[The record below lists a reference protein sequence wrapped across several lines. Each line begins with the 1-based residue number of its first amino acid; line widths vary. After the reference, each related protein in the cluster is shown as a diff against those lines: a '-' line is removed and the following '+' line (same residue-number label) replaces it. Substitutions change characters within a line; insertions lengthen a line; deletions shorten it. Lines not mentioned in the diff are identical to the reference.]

1 MTGVTTSASSHKTSD
16 LFVLAGT
23 PVPVRILGGG
33 NNDWG
38 GDGWSP
44 LRILEMMLAKK
55 FLRQRW
61 LFSHVCQAFSRSIP
75 GAAKSTPVHVLLS
88 IANHFEPGWGG
99 ALVSEGMARVRAWI
113 HGVEGF
119 GKFRDPYGS
128 PFKHTYFFPVE
139 QYAEEYLDV
148 LLDHCRRGFGEPEVH
163 LHHGLNAPDNA
174 ANLRRTLL
182 EYLGVIKSRHGWLVR
197 DTKGRGPCYAFV
209 HGDWALGNSAGGL
222 YCGVDEELAI
232 LRETGCYVDMTMPSA
247 PDPTQIGMINAIY
260 VPGGPLDRPAPHR
273 SGTPLRVGAALSNP
287 PFFLIQGPLLLNWRA
302 RKYGIIFPRI
312 ENGDLSADYPPT
324 LDRFRLWT
332 SANVHVQ
339 GRPEWVFVKLHC
351 HGLQERHLRCLTGE
365 PIRRFLEELLAWAS
379 ACGIRLHFVTARE
392 MANIALAAVEG
403 AKGDPDEFRDYNWK
417 L

>member
-1 MTGVTTSASSHKTSD
+1 MALNSLNRKRT
-16 LFVLAGT
+16 VL
-23 PVPVRILGGG
+23 
-33 NNDWG
+33 
-38 GDGWSP
+38 
-44 LRILEMMLAKK
+44 
-55 FLRQRW
+55 RW
-61 LFSHVCQAFSRSIP
+61 LVPYARQAL
-75 GAAKSTPVHVLLS
+75 AARFAYRHGWHNAHFLVA
-88 IANHFEPGWGG
+88 IANHFEPGWKG
-99 ALVSEGMARVRAWI
+99 ALVSEGMARLGAWI
-113 HGVEGF
+113 DGVEGL
-119 GKFRDPYGS
+119 GRFRDPYGS

-139 QYAEEYLDV
+139 QYTEEYLDT

-163 LHHGLNAPDNA
+163 LHHGLDAPDNA

-209 HGDWALGNSAGGL
+209 HGDWALGNSAGGR

-247 PDPTQIGMINAIY
+247 PDPTQVGIINAIY

-273 SGTPLRVGAALSNP
+273 SGMPLRVGATLPNP

-302 RKYGIIFPRI
+302 RKFGIPFPRI
-312 ENGDLSADYPPT
+312 ENGDLGADYPPT

-339 GRPEWVFVKLHC
+339 GRPEWIFVKLHC
-351 HGLQERHLRCLTGE
+351 HGLQERHLWCLTGE
-365 PIRRFLEELLAWAS
+365 PIRRFLEELLAWAP
-379 ACGIRLHFVTARE
+379 ACGTRLHFVTARE

-417 L
+417 LRT